1 MQKELACRCRLGE
14 SVQSGLLEADGW
26 AEPGR
31 LQEGRGLG
39 KLLILTWS
47 YSVKNLSKYG
57 ESTAKPHLLFSG
69 RSATFLSVLS
79 GRRNSMHI
87 QISAVLPTECYSI
100 LFTP

>member
-1 MQKELACRCRLGE
+1 M
-14 SVQSGLLEADGW
+14 QSGLPEADGW
-26 AEPGR
+26 ADPGR

-47 YSVKNLSKYG
+47 YSVKNLSKHG

-69 RSATFLSVLS
+69 SAATFLSVLS
-79 GRRNSMHI
+79 RRGTSKHF
-87 QISAVLPTECYSI
+87 QISRVLPTERYSI